1 MEETD
6 EYGEPVYK
14 VMMASEYGQT
24 QYALSGYPF
33 RSREALMAEFGKMQ
47 ELPLWKD
54 KQFEEVSREEL
65 EARSIKRA
73 EEQDAKAERLSKIQ
87 EEKSDVFAPPSE
99 FAAPMSEEKP
109 AAKAVDMTG
118 RGIDSLTRMEDRE
131 LVERASKTKQGTK
144 FSALFNGIAVLGS
157 EEKNER
163 SLMARLA
170 VHTTDK
176 EKLLR
181 VFRASGQY
189 RDEKPNAY
197 YSKMADEELQFMA
210 ELRSRQTAQSNAP
223 ASKVGRYANAK

>member
-1 MEETD
+1 
-6 EYGEPVYK
+6 
-14 VMMASEYGQT
+14 MATAGKM
-24 QYALSGYPF
+24 LSGRIFNSKVKSQNVTGKEKWLGYLLGPCG
-33 RSREALMAEFGKMQ
+33 AL
-47 ELPLWKD
+47 
-54 KQFEEVSREEL
+54 
-65 EARSIKRA
+65 
-73 EEQDAKAERLSKIQ
+73 
-87 EEKSDVFAPPSE
+87 
-99 FAAPMSEEKP
+99 
-109 AAKAVDMTG
+109 
-118 RGIDSLTRMEDRE
+118 
-131 LVERASKTKQGTK
+131 
-144 FSALFNGIAVLGS
+144 LFNAVMATFLNQYYTDVAVLGS

-210 ELRSRQTAQSNAP
+210 ELRSRQTAPNGMAP